1 MRPRNGVMEG
11 NENRVMKSAIA
22 ASVLVLS
29 GSAYAGTWVEVFQ
42 PRDDG
47 PSFYVDASSVSRARE
62 MTLAW
67 VQYRLTSPR
76 ASPFGGGKRFVTMSA
91 RLEFDCSR
99 QTSRLLSSLLYDAKG
114 AVVFST
120 NLKRA
125 ETVAAADTP
134 DSAGHSV
141 LQYVCSREK

>member
-1 MRPRNGVMEG
+1 
-11 NENRVMKSAIA
+11 MKSAIA
-22 ASVLVLS
+22 ASVLALS
-29 GSAYAGTWVEVFQ
+29 GSAYAGTWIEVFQ
-42 PRDDG
+42 PRDEG
-47 PSFYVDASSVSRARE
+47 PSFYVDASSIRQSGE

-67 VQYRLTSPR
+67 IQYRLKTPR
-76 ASPFGGGKRFVTMSA
+76 PSPFGGGKRFVTMSA

-99 QTSRLLSSLLYDAKG
+99 QTSRLLSSLLYDADG

-125 ETVAAADTP
+125 ETIAAPDTP

-141 LQYVCSREK
+141 LQYVCAREK